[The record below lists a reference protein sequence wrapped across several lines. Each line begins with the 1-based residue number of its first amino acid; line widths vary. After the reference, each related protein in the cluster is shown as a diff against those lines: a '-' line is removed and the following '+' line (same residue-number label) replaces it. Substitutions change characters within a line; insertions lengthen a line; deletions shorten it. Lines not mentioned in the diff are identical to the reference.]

1 MKLFRL
7 FLAIVLALMLGV
19 APVLAGVHNQ
29 SSAAMQD
36 CMGKPKGSCSCDSGS
51 AHCGTISCKV
61 ACNGILGLVPAAV
74 PTAPVRL
81 AVAIAA
87 TVSDPQSIRPWSDT
101 PVPRS

>member
-7 FLAIVLALMLGV
+7 ILAIGLALMLGV
-19 APVLAGVHNQ
+19 APVLAGVHEQ

-36 CMGKPKGSCSCDSGS
+36 CMGKAKGSCSCDIGS

-61 ACNGILGLVPAAV
+61 ACNGILGLVPAGDPIAI
-74 PTAPVRL
+74 VRL
-81 AVAIAA
+81 AVAVAA
-87 TVSDPQSIRPWSDT
+87 TVADPRSIRPWSDI